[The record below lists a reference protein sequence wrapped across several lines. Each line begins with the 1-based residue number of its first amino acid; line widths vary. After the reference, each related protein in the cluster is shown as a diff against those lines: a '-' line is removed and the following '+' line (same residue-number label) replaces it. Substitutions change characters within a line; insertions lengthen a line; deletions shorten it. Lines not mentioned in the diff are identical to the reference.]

1 MANFIFIDNLDTSNT
16 LKNIIDHTHHDT
28 QHNDIQHNDI
38 QHNNKQNATLSIMT
52 ISIMAEHCYAE
63 CHYIKQN
70 MTSFRGQ
77 TNWAKMMSPGGQTNN
92 TGVPPDQKSEQG

>member
-1 MANFIFIDNLDTSNT
+1 LIKKSQVIDNKRQRFATFIFIDNLDTSNT

-38 QHNNKQNATLSIMT
+38 QHNDIQHNNKQNATLSIMT

-63 CHYIKQN
+63 CH
-70 MTSFRGQ
+70 M
-77 TNWAKMMSPGGQTNN
+77 
-92 TGVPPDQKSEQG
+92 